1 MNRTKSCLTNAVAA
15 AVLLN
20 TVAVAQQDADIVLV
34 NGNIVTVDDYFSIQE
49 AVAIRGE
56 RIAAVG
62 ANDLIRDLAGPQTQI
77 VDLGGRTVIPGL
89 IDNHNHVIRATEYW
103 PNEARLDGVTNRG
116 VALGRL
122 EAKAAELPGDDW
134 LMTLGGWSE
143 TQFIGARSDF
153 TLEELDRIAP
163 NRPAFIQSGYEH
175 ALVNTRWFQAMDIP
189 LVAGSSAVGSEQEGL
204 ESYVARDNSGRVT
217 GKINGGFPMIELAIQ
232 RFPVVPAE
240 QQAAA
245 IRASFSYL
253 NSLGLTA
260 VYDPAGVGISP
271 ASYQRLRS
279 MADESGLTVRIA
291 HTLGG
296 STPRT
301 EDDVRALIA
310 EIHSTRPF
318 QGDVTLDL
326 VAVGEIYY
334 TPFHW
339 DDSVRPTNPSSSD
352 LAIAKEILVAAA
364 LGGWSVQTHAT
375 RPETIDHVLSLI
387 EDVNDDFPMRALR
400 WSLTHAD
407 AITAE
412 QLERVRHL
420 GMNIQ
425 LRSFA
430 VMSDREP
437 LVEALG
443 TSAYHMPPLR
453 LVQDSGVAYGL
464 GTDGTKAAQ
473 INPFV
478 TLWWAVT
485 GRSLSG
491 NTILR
496 ETLTREEAL
505 IASTRSNAYL
515 MFQEQNIGSIRSG
528 FLADMVIL
536 DRDYLTV
543 PEEEIKSIQPIA
555 TIVGGQI
562 VYGDL

>member
-1 MNRTKSCLTNAVAA
+1 MKTSKFFLSIPAVAI
-15 AVLLN
+15 VLLH
-20 TVAVAQQDADIVLV
+20 TAAIAQEEPDVILI
-34 NGNIVTVDDYFSIQE
+34 NGKVVTVDDYFSIRE
-49 AVAIRGE
+49 AIAIRGD

-62 ANDLIRDLAGPQTQI
+62 SDEEIRDLAGPESEVI
-77 VDLGGRTVIPGL
+77 DLGGRTVIPGL

-103 PNEARLDGVTNRG
+103 PNEARLDGISNRDD
-116 VALGRL
+116 ALGRL
-122 EAKAAELPGDDW
+122 EAKAVELPASDW

-143 TQFIGARSDF
+143 GQFTGDRSEF

-175 ALVNTRWFQAMDIP
+175 ALVNTAWFQQMGIP
-189 LVAGSSAVGSEQEGL
+189 LVASGEQQGFEA
-204 ESYVARDNSGRVT
+204 YVDRDESGRVT
-217 GKINGGFPMIELAIQ
+217 GKVDGGFPMIEQAIQ

-240 QQAAA
+240 KQSSA
-245 IRASFSYL
+245 IRAAFNYL

-260 VYDPAGVGISP
+260 VYDPAGVGIKTE
-271 ASYQRLRS
+271 SYERLRA
-279 MADESGLTVRIA
+279 MADASGLSVRIA

-301 EDDVRALIA
+301 EDDVRDLVA
-310 EIHSTRPF
+310 EIRSTRPF
-318 QGDVTLDL
+318 QGDVMLDL

-334 TPFHW
+334 APFHW
-339 DDSVRPTNPSSSD
+339 DSSTRATNPSAYD
-352 LAIAKEILVAAA
+352 IALAKEILIAAA
-364 LGGWSVQTHAT
+364 QGGWSVQTHAT
-375 RPETIDHVLSLI
+375 RPETIDHVLNLI
-387 EDVNDDFPMRALR
+387 EEVNEEHPMRALR

-412 QLERVRHL
+412 QLERVRQL

-437 LVEALG
+437 ILEVLG
-443 TSAYHMPPLR
+443 ESAYHMPPLR
-453 LVQDSGVAYGL
+453 LVQDSGVAFGL

-485 GRSLSG
+485 GKALNGS
-491 NTILR
+491 TILR

-515 MFQEQNIGSIRSG
+515 MYQEQNIGSIRSG
-528 FLADMVIL
+528 NLADMVVL

-543 PEEEIKSIQPIA
+543 PEDEIKNIRSVA
-555 TIVGGQI
+555 TIVGGRI
-562 VYGDL
+562 VYGNL